1 MKKGQDSRIFGLE
14 DLKEDIKVGIRK
26 RVLEP
31 IQDLGEECTHINEA
45 LDLLT
50 VQDILTRLLPQIE
63 KRLKELIKSTRFDPF
78 SYQLFEWP
86 SDLHCENEE
95 YDENCKVIPG
105 SRCKK
110 NAVIVGCQGSKD
122 LTIHPRCAEHIFE
135 GDDWR
140 WYIPWPIPADI
151 LNE

>member
-1 MKKGQDSRIFGLE
+1 MKKGQDSLIFGLE

-50 VQDILTRLLPQIE
+50 TQDILIRLLPQIE
-63 KRLKELIKSTRFDPF
+63 KRLKGLKNKITKLDPF
-78 SYQLFEWP
+78 SFFKWP
-86 SDLHCENEE
+86 SNLHCEDEE
-95 YDENCKVIPG
+95 YDDNCKVIPG
-105 SRCKK
+105 SRCNKE
-110 NAVIVGCQGSKD
+110 AVIVGCQGSKD
-122 LTIHPRCAEHIFE
+122 LEIHPRCAEHIYE

-140 WYIPWPIPADI
+140 WYIPWPIPDDI
-151 LNE
+151 LKE